1 MKRKKF
7 YVSIGALLFGA
18 MVANAQNAVVATGS
32 DAVSSQGAT
41 AGISVGQIAV
51 ETVVNGSG
59 SLLLG
64 IQQDFSGAV
73 SAVATNPIQNVVVE
87 SGGSADEISLN
98 EYFMSNE
105 ALTYSATSSNNAVAR
120 PLLNGVNLTFV
131 LGEAGTA
138 TITVVATTANGEQ
151 IPLSFTVQ
159 VESKEPVYHN
169 AKEQLT
175 SLCDEAAELLAKV
188 KNPLDLSVREY
199 IPYTALESGN
209 KEAREVLLDKNATN
223 SDYESHVD
231 KMKQLIADFKAE
243 VMKTAVAELTDEPQ
257 ISVMGR
263 TIYVNGMP
271 CGECALY
278 DIAGKRLYACRN
290 ATNTQITVP
299 VAGVYVLM
307 VCGEQHNVAVK

>member
-18 MVANAQNAVVATGS
+18 MAANAQNAVVVTGS

-175 SLCDEAAELLAKV
+175 ALCDEAAELLARV

-243 VMKTAVAELTDEPQ
+243 VMKTAVAELTDEPH
-257 ISVMGR
+257 ISVVAR
-263 TIYVNGMP
+263 TIYVTDLNG
-271 CGECALY
+271 CDVALY
-278 DIAGKRLYACRN
+278 TIDGKRLYTCRN
-290 ATNTQITVP
+290 AMNTQITVP
-299 VAGVYVLM
+299 KAGVYVLM
-307 VCGEQHNVAVK
+307 VGGKQHNVAVK

>member
-18 MVANAQNAVVATGS
+18 MAANAQNAVVATGS

-87 SGGSADEISLN
+87 PGENADGIRLD

-105 ALTYSATSSNNAVAR
+105 ALTYTATSTNNAVAK
-120 PLLNGVNLTFV
+120 PVIEGLNLTFV
-131 LGEAGTA
+131 LGNAGTA
-138 TITVVATTANGEQ
+138 TITVVATTAGGEQ
-151 IPLSFTVQ
+151 IPLSFTIT
-159 VESKEPVYHN
+159 VENKEPVYTN
-169 AKEQLT
+169 AKEELT
-175 SLCDEAAELLAKV
+175 ALCDEAAELLAKV

-199 IPYTALESGN
+199 IPYTALESGS
-209 KEAREVLLDKNATN
+209 KDAREVLLDKTATN
-223 SDYESHVD
+223 SDYASQVD
-231 KMKQLIADFKAE
+231 KMKQLIADYKAE
-243 VMKTAVAELTDEPQ
+243 VLKTAISGLSDEPQ
-257 ISVMGR
+257 ISVTGR
-263 TIYVNGMP
+263 TIYVSGML

-278 DIAGKRLYACRN
+278 NIAGKRLYACRN

-299 VAGVYVLM
+299 VAGAYVLM
-307 VCGEQHNVAVK
+307 VCGTQHNIVVK